1 MRDFPR
7 VRWLALLLAIAF
19 GVIFAGVDFSVAA
32 ALAHLGS
39 KAAALGA
46 GMLGVAKIIEEALR
60 GIGVG
65 DQYKAAIDADEDYY
79 HTMGRGVEQSS
90 FWRRVL

>member
-32 ALAHLGS
+32 ALTHLGS
-39 KAAALGA
+39 KAAALAA
-46 GMLGVAKIIEEALR
+46 GMLGIAKIIEEALR
-60 GIGVG
+60 SIGVG
-65 DQYKAAIDADEDYY
+65 DPAIRIEDGHI